1 MMSGSLYGAFELE
14 ADQNEEMAL
23 DEINQLYNQLL
34 YQASRFLVPEVLGFA
49 TMISHIFG
57 QRIKTGEWNGKGV
70 PCPRGTKRGDWI
82 KLRTVCTIIWKLR

>member
-1 MMSGSLYGAFELE
+1 MSGSLYGAFELK
-14 ADQNEEMAL
+14 ADQNGEMAL

-34 YQASRFLVPEVLGFA
+34 YQAGRVLVPEVLGFA

-57 QRIKTGEWNGKGV
+57 QRIKPGGWNGKDV
-70 PCPRGTKRGDWI
+70 PSPRGMKRGNWI